1 MLSAV
6 AEWLL
11 FPFPSCT
18 QLLCGGRS
26 SQTLDL
32 NSAERRC
39 PTACSF
45 QRDCGFFLLRA
56 HSCVLCVL
64 FPTCSACSFFT
75 LFFSPAAA
83 EQCRLPPALWCFT
96 AETLLISMLQESLN
110 PRFFPVLF
118 CLAGIVSDPG
128 NGILVLLSTM
138 VLRWA
143 TLLFLTSYLDEFS
156 CLQNGISKLSIASR
170 PDRNHQTLK
179 NLCTQPQEFP
189 PKWN

>member
-1 MLSAV
+1 MPSAAV
-6 AEWLL
+6 PPRAH
-11 FPFPSCT
+11 S
-18 QLLCGGRS
+18 
-26 SQTLDL
+26 
-32 NSAERRC
+32 NAIVV
-39 PTACSF
+39 
-45 QRDCGFFLLRA
+45 FLLRA

-64 FPTCSACSFFT
+64 FPTCCACSFF
-75 LFFSPAAA
+75 SSAAA

-110 PRFFPVLF
+110 PRFFSVLF

-156 CLQNGISKLSIASR
+156 CLQNGFSKLSIASR

-179 NLCTQPQEFP
+179 NLSTQPQEFQASIEIDITYILREAQP
-189 PKWN
+189 RPFYLYVP